1 MQDTRTLKTLMVGAL
16 MIAIAALLT
25 APAQAQVVPYLSHGI
40 GVDQSQFTGDDST
53 GPQQVIPYLSH
64 GVGVDQ
70 SQYTGVESTSTQQVV
85 PYLSHGVGVDQSQF
99 TGQTAGELE
108 FKAPPQGTGTSASS
122 GDDSVGRTWALGG
135 VAALIIAAA
144 ALAVTGGQRRR
155 MALP

>member
-1 MQDTRTLKTLMVGAL
+1 MQDTRTLRTLMVGAL

-40 GVDQSQFTGDDST
+40 GVDQSQFTGDHST
-53 GPQQVIPYLSH
+53 GPQQVI
-64 GVGVDQ
+64 
-70 SQYTGVESTSTQQVV
+70 

-135 VAALIIAAA
+135 VAALIVAAA
-144 ALAVTGGQRRR
+144 ALALTGGQRRR